1 MDPAA
6 FYPLFS
12 NVALSADEATAIAAA
27 LRDIAA
33 VDGTHADEQEMIDGL
48 VAEIGEEL
56 GESVTL
62 PAISPAEL
70 AVKLVDPALR
80 TLTLQSA
87 VLLAMADGAISA
99 SERKRILEYATA
111 LGVNAD
117 DYAQLEEKIESWIR
131 SGDASPLFS

>member
-12 NVALSADEATAIAAA
+12 SVALSADEASAIAAA

-33 VDGTHADEQEMIDGL
+33 VDGTHADEQEMIDSLLG
-48 VAEIGEEL
+48 EIGDEL
-56 GESVTL
+56 GEEVKL
-62 PAISPAEL
+62 PDISPAEL
-70 AVKLVDPALR
+70 AIKLVDPALR

-99 SERKRILEYATA
+99 PERKRIVEYATA
-111 LGVNAD
+111 LGVSGD
-117 DYAQLEEKIESWIR
+117 DYAAIERKIESWVR